1 MNVAISIPEVVIG
14 AIVEMGVEGVWKGAK
29 RREAILH
36 ILRRLGLDL
45 NEPPPDFDGLY
56 AYTLVEYGVGKP
68 KQVLDLFRY
77 KPIKEA
83 FRRTFEQRSRVIF
96 DNEIEAFLDSELGQE
111 AYQLDYNP
119 RRELDRFQ
127 VVFDRLADHARTVP
141 EMKQDQKLEDIHQV
155 VQQVLHSFDELQAE
169 LSAQRALSEVGQH
182 EIARGVKG
190 AELILRIAIR
200 GKSQPALRN
209 GWVRLLL
216 AVATTSNNEISS
228 ENGALK
234 LKVAWPV
241 VFSNSTKIVFRAA
254 HFEMSTGLQLEDYD
268 GVPNAQSMM
277 FRWGTS
283 KGIVIFPGDWFNFHD
298 NPVVVDVPD
307 PSLLPNP
314 TYLVQAELFT
324 VNSQTKKTLYSIQRN
339 ANGDFEIYEVDAA
352 NYHSLTASFWV
363 TYHSARE
370 RLKG

>member
-1 MNVAISIPEVVIG
+1 MAISIEVVIG
-14 AIVEMGVEGVWKGAK
+14 AIVKMGVEGVWKDAK

-36 ILRRLGLDL
+36 ILRKLGLDL

-68 KQVLDLFRY
+68 KQVLGLFRY

-83 FRRTFEQRSRVIF
+83 FRRKFEQRSRVIF

-119 RRELDRFQ
+119 KQELNRFQ
-127 VVFDRLADHARTVP
+127 AVFDKLADRARTVP
-141 EMKQDQKLEDIHQV
+141 EVKQDQKLEDIHQV
-155 VQQVLHSFDELQAE
+155 AQQSLHSLDGLSAE
-169 LSAQRALSEVGQH
+169 LSAQRALLEVEQH
-182 EIARGVKG
+182 ETDRGVKG
-190 AELILRIAIR
+190 AALILRIAVR
-200 GKSQPALRN
+200 GKSRPALRN

-216 AVATTSNNEISS
+216 DVAITSNNEISS

-254 HFEMSTGLQLEDYD
+254 HFEMSTGLQLEGYD
-268 GVPNAQSMM
+268 AAPHAQSMM
-277 FRWGTS
+277 FRWGDS
-283 KGIVIFPGDWFNFHD
+283 LGIVIFPGDWYNFYG
-298 NPVVVDVPD
+298 NPVAVDVPD

-314 TYLVQAELFT
+314 TYLVQAEVFT

-352 NYHSLTASFWV
+352 NYHSLTASFWA